1 MPTNSEVLKN
11 FHPYNNQVE
20 IGQDT
25 DFVGIRNVVLSSKLS
40 DEHIESTSKW
50 YVIRNP
56 DNNIVACMGLE
67 PRNDYVYIQSL
78 AVEKSY
84 RRQGLAKKLVQQ
96 AMDNDVK
103 TGQTLIA
110 LTLFWNKTIYE
121 KLGFTAMEAAPIK
134 AKDDVGARPKHKHCM
149 ALGRFNL

>member
-1 MPTNSEVLKN
+1 MSSEILKN
-11 FHPYNNQVE
+11 PYPYNNQIE

-25 DFVGIRNVVLSSKLS
+25 DFAGIRNVVLSAKLS

-50 YVIRNP
+50 YIIRNP
-56 DNNIVACMGLE
+56 NDTIIACMGLE

-84 RRQGLAKKLVQQ
+84 RRQGLAKKLIQQ
-96 AMDNDVK
+96 AMVNDVK
-103 TGQTLIA
+103 PGQTLIA
-110 LTLFWNKTIYE
+110 LTLFWNRTVYE
-121 KLGFTAMEAAPIK
+121 KLGFTMMDAAPIK
-134 AKDDVGARPKHKHCM
+134 IKDDVGARPKHKHCM